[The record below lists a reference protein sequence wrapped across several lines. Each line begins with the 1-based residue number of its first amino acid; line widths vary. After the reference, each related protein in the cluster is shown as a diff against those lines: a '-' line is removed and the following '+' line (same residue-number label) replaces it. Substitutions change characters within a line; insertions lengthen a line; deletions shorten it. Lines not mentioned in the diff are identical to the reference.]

1 MIGNLR
7 KVLEPFTAYIRMKN
21 KTYTVAGL
29 MSGTSLDGLD
39 IAVCRFEQKHNCW
52 IYKTLAADTI
62 DYSEDFKI
70 KLNQAMRLTGEELIA
85 LDRQFG
91 TFQGNEVAAF
101 LKKKN
106 LSADLVSAHG
116 HTIFHN
122 PSKGYTLQ
130 IGNGANLYAA
140 CHLPVVTDLRSVDVA
155 FGGQGA
161 PLVPLGDELLF
172 SEYTGCL
179 NLGGI
184 ANVSFQYNEKNIA
197 YDICAINIVLNTLAL
212 KAGKSYDDGG
222 SIARSGSLIPEL
234 LEQLEKLPYYK
245 LDFPKSLGREWVDEV
260 VFPLIHAF
268 GAHEI
273 KDLLHTYVI
282 HCAKQIGTAL
292 SAISV
297 KNKQSKVLITGGGAF
312 NSFFLE
318 QLRQYTSLTIE
329 LVIPDKETVQYKE
342 AIIFGL
348 LGLLRILNLPNAKST
363 VTGASKDSI
372 GGAVYGSISGFY
384 VE

>member
-1 MIGNLR
+1 
-7 KVLEPFTAYIRMKN
+7 MKH

-39 IAVCRFEQKHNCW
+39 IAVCRFEQQHGRW
-52 IYKTLAADTI
+52 TYKTLAAETI
-62 DYSEDFKI
+62 DYSEDFKV

-101 LKKKN
+101 LKRKN
-106 LSADLVSAHG
+106 LSADLVAAHG

-130 IGNGANLYAA
+130 IGSGASLYAA

-172 SEYTGCL
+172 SEYAGCL

-184 ANVSFQYNEKNIA
+184 ANVSFLNHENNIA
-197 YDICAINIVLNTLAL
+197 YDICAINIVLNALAL
-212 KAGKSYDDGG
+212 KSGKSYDDGG
-222 SIARSGSLIPEL
+222 SIARNGKLIPEL

-245 LDFPKSLGREWVDEV
+245 LPFPKSLGREWVDEV
-260 VFPLIHAF
+260 VFPLIKTF
-268 GAHEI
+268 DKHEI

-282 HCAKQIGTAL
+282 HCAKQIGAAL
-292 SAISV
+292 SAIPAK
-297 KNKQSKVLITGGGAF
+297 KNQSKVLITGGGAF
-312 NSFFLE
+312 NTFFLE
-318 QLRQYTSLTIE
+318 QLRQYTGPAFNP
-329 LVIPDKETVQYKE
+329 VVPDKETVQYKE
-342 AIIFGL
+342 AIIFGF
-348 LGLLRILNLPNAKST
+348 LGLLRMLNLPNAKST

-372 GGAVYGSISGFY
+372 GGAIYGSISGFY

>member
-1 MIGNLR
+1 MVTYT
-7 KVLEPFTAYIRMKN
+7 KVLQPFAAHFRMKN

-39 IAVCRFEQKHNCW
+39 IAVCRFEQQDGRW
-52 IYKTLAADTI
+52 TYKILAAETL

-91 TFQGNEVAAF
+91 TFQGNETAAF

-130 IGNGANLYAA
+130 IGSGASLYAA
-140 CHLPVVTDLRSVDVA
+140 CQLPVVTDLRSVDVA

-172 SEYTGCL
+172 AEYTGCL

-184 ANVSFQYNEKNIA
+184 ANVSFIHHEKNIA
-197 YDICAINIVLNTLAL
+197 YDICAINIVLNALAL
-212 KAGKSYDDGG
+212 KTGKSYDDGG
-222 SIARSGSLIPEL
+222 SMARSGKLIPEL
-234 LEQLEKLPYYK
+234 LEQLEKLAYYK
-245 LDFPKSLGREWVDEV
+245 LPFPKSLGREWVDEV
-260 VFPLIHAF
+260 VLPLIHAF
-268 GAHEI
+268 DAHEI

-282 HCAKQIGTAL
+282 HCAKQIGAAL
-292 SAISV
+292 SVIPIKDS
-297 KNKQSKVLITGGGAF
+297 QSKVLITGGGAF
-312 NSFFLE
+312 NTFFLE
-318 QLRQYTSLTIE
+318 QLRQYTNPAIE
-329 LVIPDKETVQYKE
+329 LVVPDKETVQYKE
-342 AIIFGL
+342 AIIFGF
-348 LGLLRILNLPNAKST
+348 LGLLRMLNLTNAKST

-372 GGAVYGSISGFY
+372 GGAVYGSISGFCA
-384 VE
+384 E